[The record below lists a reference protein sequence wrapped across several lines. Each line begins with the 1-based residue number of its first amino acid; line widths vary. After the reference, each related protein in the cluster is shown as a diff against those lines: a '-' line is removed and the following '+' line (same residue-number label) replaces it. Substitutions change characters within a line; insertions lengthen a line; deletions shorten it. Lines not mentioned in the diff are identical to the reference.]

1 MHKPSER
8 LPTGGSPTLCIKI
21 RACTDTWLHKYERR
35 EGEESPL
42 GLILCAEKTAE
53 HVELLQLETSG
64 IRVAEYLTE
73 LPPRHLLETKLHEAI
88 RLAREQIAA
97 REVPRL
103 EGRE

>member
-8 LPTGGSPTLCIKI
+8 LPTGGSPTLRIKI
-21 RACTDTWLHKYERR
+21 LACTDTWLDKYERH

-42 GLILCAEKTAE
+42 GLILCAEKAAE

-64 IRVAEYLTE
+64 VRVAEYLTE
-73 LPPRHLLETKLHEAI
+73 LPPRQLLETKLHEAI
-88 RLAREQIAA
+88 RLVQQQIAA

-103 EGRE
+103 

>member
-8 LPTGGSPTLCIKI
+8 LPTGGSPTLRIKI
-21 RACTDTWLHKYERR
+21 RARTDTWLDKYERR

-53 HVELLQLETSG
+53 HIELKQLETCG

-73 LPPRHLLETKLHEAI
+73 LPPRQLLETRLHEAI
-88 RLAREQIAA
+88 RLALKQIAA
-97 REVPRL
+97 HDVPKL
-103 EGRE
+103 